1 MQRVESEFGVNNMK
15 AWFQPALLSVVQAGG
30 GVPDVLNKLS
40 DVTHMKSHH
49 KRWRTTKKISQP
61 NPPENQADIVLV

>member
-40 DVTHMKSHH
+40 DVTHMKNLH

-61 NPPENQADIVLV
+61 TPQKTKQI